1 MVGLV
6 QYRSFWCTS
15 GGCCVGRPAW
25 VGFVGFRFLVGW
37 FSRLWLVLLR
47 YWHWCFCGF
56 SG

>member
-25 VGFVGFRFLVGW
+25 VGV
-37 FSRLWLVLLR
+37 
-47 YWHWCFCGF
+47 CGF
-56 SG
+56 SVFGGVAF